1 MSAHAYLPP
10 SGAENWVAC
19 AMWPEMNRRFPD
31 LGDDEASV
39 EGTLAHAVLQA
50 RIEGQP
56 EPPGATEEMREAAEL
71 VTAHLA
77 TLPVHEWVVER
88 RLTGTAIHD
97 SQNWGTPDLIGWH
110 GMTLYVGDFKFGHG
124 YVEHTR
130 NLQCL
135 NYAILEIDRAVR
147 EDGVDLSALQVVVT
161 VYQPR
166 CYTAPAIRSWMCSG
180 VAALEVRA
188 DLRAAAIAATR
199 LDRKATTG
207 PQCTHC
213 NGRHACDALRDVAHL
228 AVDVSRAVVPMEAS
242 PDAIGRELR
251 LLQDIQARLSARIS
265 GYEEHVQH
273 ALKSGNPVQGWA
285 LDRAAGRE
293 RWKLAEADV
302 VALYGPQFAK
312 PVAAIT
318 PTQAIQRK
326 LAPPEVVKAISE
338 RVPGSVKLVRA
349 EAAAAKA
356 AEVFTPSPKG

>member
-10 SGAENWVAC
+10 SGADEWVAC

-31 LGDDEASV
+31 LGDETASI
-39 EGTLAHAVLQA
+39 EGTLAHATLQA

-56 EPPGATEEMREAAEL
+56 EPPGATDEMREAAQL
-71 VTAHLA
+71 VVDHLS
-77 TLPVHEWVVER
+77 TLPVPTWTVER

-124 YVEHTR
+124 YVEHVR

-147 EDGVDLSALQVVVT
+147 EDGIDLSALRVVIT
-161 VYQPR
+161 IYQPR
-166 CYTAPAIRSWMCSG
+166 CFTAAPIRQWSCSG
-180 VAALEVRA
+180 VEVLEVRA

-207 PQCTHC
+207 PQCKHC

-228 AVDVSRAVVPMEAS
+228 GIEVSRQVMPMDVGL
-242 PDAIGRELR
+242 DAIGRELR
-251 LLQDIQARLSARIS
+251 VLQDVQERLAARIS

-273 ALKSGNPVQGWA
+273 ALKSGKTVPGWA
-285 LDRAAGRE
+285 LQPSAGRE
-293 RWKLAEADV
+293 RWVLPSADV
-302 VALYGPQFAK
+302 IALYGQQFAK
-312 PVAAIT
+312 PPEAIT

-326 LAPPEVVKAISE
+326 LAPPEVIKAISE
-338 RVPGSVKLVRA
+338 RPAGAVKLVRA

-356 AEVFTPSPKG
+356 AEVFKP

>member
-19 AMWPEMNRRFPD
+19 AMWPEMQRRFPD

-56 EPPGATEEMREAAEL
+56 EPPGATDEMRDAADL
-71 VTAHLA
+71 VTGHLA
-77 TLPVHEWVVER
+77 TLPVAEWVVER
-88 RLTGTAIHD
+88 RLTGAAIHD

-110 GMTLYVGDFKFGHG
+110 SMTLYVGDFKFGHG
-124 YVEHTR
+124 YVEHLR

-147 EDGVDLSALQVVVT
+147 EDGVDLSALRVVIT
-161 VYQPR
+161 IYQPR
-166 CYTAPAIRSWMCSG
+166 CYTAPAIRQWSCSG
-180 VAALEVRA
+180 VEALDVRQ

-207 PQCTHC
+207 PQCKHC
-213 NGRHACDALRDVAHL
+213 NGRHACDALRDVL
-228 AVDVSRAVVPMEAS
+228 VDVSRQVTPVEAS
-242 PDAIGRELR
+242 VQAIGRELR
-251 LLQDIQARLSARIS
+251 FLQDMRERLDARIS

-273 ALKSGNPVQGWA
+273 ALKGGKRVPGWA
-285 LDRAAGRE
+285 LEPTVGRE
-293 RWKLAEADV
+293 SWVLPDADV
-302 VALYGPQFAK
+302 VALYGQPFAK

-318 PTQAIQRK
+318 PTQAVQRK

-338 RVPGSVKLVRA
+338 RKPGPTKLVRA
-349 EAAAAKA
+349 EKVEAKA
-356 AEVFTPSPKG
+356 AGVFTPSTKG